1 MNDSSSSSSSQPL
14 PKGLILPNTVV
25 WTPEIDRLA
34 QQVAKW
40 IRIDQPGGTV
50 YGAQRNGKSR
60 ACSYLAGTLGS
71 VLGYEVAVL
80 HWTIPEQIESKQ
92 TEREFVQEQL
102 QQSNCPRVGGRDL
115 AVLRRRCHAHL
126 VELAHAFGS
135 RRLVI
140 LIDEAQNLSRK
151 QYGYLIHTFNSLE
164 QLGVH
169 PFFLLVGQP
178 ELRNTPKDWAEANG
192 MQVLGRFFAREH
204 LYRGVDV
211 AEITL
216 VLQAFDVP
224 VADDTVSVFAR
235 AFPAAY
241 AAGWSLEKL
250 GQPFE
255 EAMAMIMR
263 RHNIS
268 KGLRLPMQYLRS
280 TLLEVLHQALDDG
293 KAAEILSAVDVMRA
307 LETSGFLRV
316 LAYYV
321 DTDSAK
327 DAAADGGKR

>member
-1 MNDSSSSSSSQPL
+1 MTTTTTDFPR
-14 PKGLILPNTVV
+14 PEGLILPNTVV

-80 HWTIPEQIESKQ
+80 HWTIPDQIESKQ

-102 QQSNCPRVGGRDL
+102 QQSNCPRVSGRDL
-115 AVLRRRCHAHL
+115 AVLRRRCHSHL
-126 VELAHAFGS
+126 VELAHGCGS
-135 RRLVI
+135 RRLII
-140 LIDEAQNLSRK
+140 LIDEAQNLTRK

-164 QLGVH
+164 QLGIH

-178 ELRNTPKDWAEANG
+178 ELRNTPGSWAEASG
-192 MQVLGRFFAREH
+192 MQVLGRFFSREH

-211 AEITL
+211 SEITM

-224 VADDTVSVFAR
+224 VENDTESVFAR
-235 AFPAAY
+235 VFPDAY

-250 GQPFE
+250 GKPFE
-255 EAMAMIMR
+255 EAMAITMR
-263 RHNIS
+263 QHNIS
-268 KGLRLPMQYLRS
+268 NGLRLPMQYLRS
-280 TLLEVLHQALDDG
+280 TLLEVLHEALDNR
-293 KAAEILSAVDVMRA
+293 KAPEMLTSTDMLTA
-307 LETSGFLRV
+307 LDASGFLRV

-321 DTDSAK
+321 DSDKPSDSNK
-327 DAAADGGKR
+327 GVKK